1 MLLVNCEITL
11 ILSWSKNCF
20 LVAGTAA
27 NPEPRF
33 TITDKKIYVQV
44 VTLSSQ
50 DNVKLLKQLQLGFK
64 RTINRNKYQSKVTRQ
79 TRNRN
84 LDLLINPSF
93 II

>member
-33 TITDKKIYVQV
+33 TITDKKN
-44 VTLSSQ
+44 LRSS
-50 DNVKLLKQLQLGFK
+50 
-64 RTINRNKYQSKVTRQ
+64 RN
-79 TRNRN
+79 
-84 LDLLINPSF
+84 F
-93 II
+93 IKSR